1 MATTNKVIDGA
12 DKKERSTAPVR
23 SIVQQLESKLFDSLF
38 VDNNGSWTLRWGE
51 YDQEMK
57 DQWRENTKYLDRGRY
72 NREGFFYSI
81 IAASIV
87 VGRAW

>member
-1 MATTNKVIDGA
+1 MATTNKVEDAA

-51 YDQEMK
+51 YDREMK
-57 DQWRENTKYLDRGRY
+57 DQWRENTKYLDSGRY
-72 NREGFFYSI
+72 IFLIR
-81 IAASIV
+81 
-87 VGRAW
+87 